1 MYRRKKK
8 TWTYTF
14 AVLHLQAGS
23 LPARPLGEDRL
34 RVCTEEVMI
43 WQLFC
48 HKRVICA
55 SSAFVVFAKDAFF
68 DEVFNI
74 V

>member
-1 MYRRKKK
+1 MLCY
-8 TWTYTF
+8 TYN
-14 AVLHLQAGS
+14 AGS